1 MLATV
6 VLLLHF
12 AAPED
17 VPLAAQMQPELDS
30 LFANSTVQA
39 QILVDSNANYVGTPS
54 DVVFVNIRHGCRP
67 ALGSTFGTLAR
78 THRVDGIIQPLVE
91 IDCAKVATYIR
102 STSGLPRALA
112 RILAHE
118 LLHYLWQQAGHAR
131 AGVFRECLSR
141 SELTAPALRL
151 Y

>member
-12 AAPED
+12 TAQEDAA
-17 VPLAAQMQPELDS
+17 LAAQMQPELDS
-30 LFANSTVQA
+30 LFANSTVHA
-39 QILVDSNANYVGTPS
+39 QILVHTKAGSIGTPT
-54 DVVFVNIRHGCRP
+54 DVVFVNVNHACKP
-67 ALGSTFGTLAR
+67 TLGSATGALAS
-78 THRVDGIIQPLVE
+78 TQRVDGIIHPLVE

-102 STSGLPRALA
+102 WKPDLPRSLA

-118 LLHYLWQQAGHAR
+118 LLHYLWQRPGHAR
-131 AGVFRECLSR
+131 EGVFRECLSR
-141 SELTAPALRL
+141 SGLTGTTLRI